1 MSLAENVSQLSDNL
15 GYWHNRLNRL
25 VETGFE
31 RRLTAFGLTVSQWS
45 VMALLFH
52 GEARTIGELADAFP
66 LDQGA
71 VSRLV
76 DRLREKSLVV
86 RRRHETDR
94 RLTIVELTEK
104 GRALMPELAAAAD
117 DNDASFFGVLDDDEI
132 AEYRQLLA
140 KLLMHAARAVTDQ
153 PDRDTR

>member
-1 MSLAENVSQLSDNL
+1 MSLNEPVSQLSDNL

-31 RRLTAFGLTVSQWS
+31 RRLAGFGLTVSQWS

-94 RLTIVELTEK
+94 RLTIVELTQQ
-104 GRALMPELAAAAD
+104 GRALMPALAAAAD
-117 DNDASFFGVLDDDEI
+117 DNDASFFGVLSDDEV
-132 AEYRQLLA
+132 AEYRRLLA
-140 KLLMHAARAVTDQ
+140 KLLMHAARENAGER
-153 PDRDTR
+153 DRNVG